1 MAGNDSSAA
10 LTPDTGWHFSISSKP
25 MTIWRGQACE
35 QFLELLVIEQLVQ
48 QVQAVPLFVVVLTL
62 LDLLYVAGIWVWD

>member
-1 MAGNDSSAA
+1 
-10 LTPDTGWHFSISSKP
+10 